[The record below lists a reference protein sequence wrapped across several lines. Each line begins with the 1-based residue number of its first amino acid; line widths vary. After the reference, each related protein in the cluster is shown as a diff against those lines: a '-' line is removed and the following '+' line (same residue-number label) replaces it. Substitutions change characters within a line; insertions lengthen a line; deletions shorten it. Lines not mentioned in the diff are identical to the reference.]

1 MTFIK
6 SLTGMVIGVFIIAQC
21 ASAQPTRDRILD
33 DVHIIDKNGCYTI
46 KIAFT
51 FPVSYIR
58 HFPFDKG
65 KELQI
70 QIEPI
75 NLGPLMQEAI
85 SSRESIKP
93 PHHKKVPLNEV
104 TFEGNA
110 EGGPYLNLYFDKVV
124 NYEVGQGTD
133 FRSIMVA
140 IRNKDPDPGPD
151 AVTCPHLPKNK
162 K

>member
-1 MTFIK
+1 MKLIK
-6 SLTGMVIGVFIIAQC
+6 SLTGMVTGVLIIAQC

-33 DVHIIDKNGCYTI
+33 DVHISDKNGCYTI

-65 KELQI
+65 DELQI

-75 NLGPLMQEAI
+75 NLGPLEQQAI

-93 PHHKKVPLNEV
+93 PHNKKVPLDEV
-104 TFEGNA
+104 TFDGSI
-110 EGGPYLNLYFDKVV
+110 EGGPFLNLYFTKVV
-124 NYEVGQGTD
+124 NYEVGQGSD
-133 FRSIMVA
+133 FRSILVS
-140 IRNKDPDPGPD
+140 IRNQDPGPD
-151 AVTCPHLPKNK
+151 TETCPHLPKNK